1 MDGVPKHL
9 RIYNTKAKTHRI
21 GRWFSVYP
29 HKFSALREGERDGW
43 MDGWMGGW
51 VDGWMIERY
60 GSER

>member
-1 MDGVPKHL
+1 M
-9 RIYNTKAKTHRI
+9 
-21 GRWFSVYP
+21 FSVYP

-43 MDGWMGGW
+43 MDGWMDGW